1 MLERRFVL
9 RALFGALLAIAVPAR
24 ARTDDLEG
32 LFALFAEQG
41 ERRTAFI
48 ERRHSVL
55 FRSPPETRGTLY
67 FKPPALLEREVVSP
81 RKEKIRID
89 ADSVT
94 LRTEGADGKTTE
106 RKASLT
112 TIPQLANLVLTIRA
126 TLAGDLATLRKS
138 YVVVMK
144 QPLPHWRIEL
154 TPIAPI
160 EEPSGAGARQISMD
174 GDGGEVDRIEFAEAS
189 GDRTELLLSP
199 LR

>member
-1 MLERRFVL
+1 MPERRWVL
-9 RALFGALLAIAVPAR
+9 RSLLGALLATAVPAR
-24 ARTDDLEG
+24 ARADDLEG

-41 ERRTAFI
+41 ERRTAFV

-55 FRSPPETRGTLY
+55 FRSPPEARGTLY
-67 FKPPALLEREVVSP
+67 FKPPAVLEREVVSP

-112 TIPQLANLVLTIRA
+112 SIPQLADLVLTIRA

-160 EEPSGAGARQISMD
+160 DEPSGAGVRQISMA
-174 GDGGEVDRIEFAEAS
+174 GDGGEVDRIEFTEAS

-199 LR
+199 LP

>member
-1 MLERRFVL
+1 MPERRFVL
-9 RALFGALLAIAVPAR
+9 RALCGVFAAMAVPAR

-32 LFALFAEQG
+32 LFALFAAQG
-41 ERRTAFI
+41 ERRKAFV

-55 FRSPPETRGTLY
+55 FRSPPEARGTLY

-89 ADSVT
+89 AENVT
-94 LRTEGADGKTTE
+94 LRTEGADGKMTE

-138 YVVVMK
+138 YLVVMK

-160 EEPSGAGARQISMD
+160 DEPSSAGIKQISME
-174 GDGGEVDRIEFAEAS
+174 GDGGEVDRIEFTEAT

>member
-1 MLERRFVL
+1 MRERRLVVRAVL
-9 RALFGALLAIAVPAR
+9 GAFAAMALPAR

-32 LFALFAEQG
+32 LFALFAAQG

-48 ERRHSVL
+48 ERRYSVL

-67 FKPPALLEREVVSP
+67 FKPPALLERDVVSP

-89 ADSVT
+89 AETVT
-94 LRTEGADGKTTE
+94 LRTEGADGNTTE
-106 RKASLT
+106 RKASLA
-112 TIPQLANLVLTIRA
+112 TIPQLANLVVTIRA

-154 TPIAPI
+154 TPIAAI
-160 EEPSGAGARQISMD
+160 DEQAGAGVRQISMA
-174 GDGGEVDRIEFAEAS
+174 GDGAEVERIEFTEAS

-199 LR
+199 VR